1 LCTFTLIRAT
11 NTGTGDLVMILD
23 ELSQISPRSTE
34 CNELL
39 RFREEVRSKNG
50 SDSTRGIK
58 PIEAII
64 HNLGDDPAWQQA
76 VWKVYMKLYW
86 RFAMNWCDKK
96 GGCATRPGP
105 VLTTPASRGFMLDVC
120 VNHGADMDS
129 VMTLVRRM
137 DEADRNANDEIQ
149 WIVAL
154 AKKRRQ
160 RLRRRKA
167 PIFDTSFTGDRCT
180 LWLDLFS
187 GNPNLNTPFEVYK
200 GYWWTE
206 GKLHTQ
212 VVK

>member
-1 LCTFTLIRAT
+1 
-11 NTGTGDLVMILD
+11 MILD
-23 ELSQISPRSTE
+23 KLNRISPRSNE

-39 RFREEVRSKNG
+39 QFREAVRNKNG
-50 SDSTRGIK
+50 SDSTHGIE

-64 HNLGDDPAWQQA
+64 HKLGDDPAWQQA
-76 VWKVYMKLYW
+76 VWKVYLKLYW
-86 RFAMNWCDKK
+86 RFAMDWCDKK
-96 GGCATRPGP
+96 GECADRPGP
-105 VLTTPASRGFMLDVC
+105 VLTNPASRGFMLDVC

-160 RLRRRKA
+160 RLKRRKT
-167 PIFDTSFTGDRCT
+167 PVFDTSFTGDRCT
-180 LWLDLFS
+180 LWLELFS
-187 GNPNLNTPFEVYK
+187 NNPTLTPPFNVYK

-206 GKLHTQ
+206 GKLYTQ
-212 VVK
+212 RVK